1 MRKFSFYSIPTC
13 LFVWIA
19 EAPRNKLWQYISLS
33 IWNKYLRKEGKLHQI
48 STVSFLFNGQ
58 LLSMGKF
65 HLPLCAKRY
74 VVYEC
79 SLACNFSRPWNAGLS
94 LDSYIHKPQTEPRLL
109 LQIRLPHPWRH
120 IIIIGQG
127 KGSKRLPNP
136 NFRISSYHI
145 LHELYTFLLV
155 KLYLYCPTRD
165 FL

>member
-1 MRKFSFYSIPTC
+1 MRTISVRMRKFSFYSIPTC

-94 LDSYIHKPQTEPRLL
+94 LDSYINKPQTEPINYNILL
-109 LQIRLPHPWRH
+109 IRLFPTTFFGILETETK
-120 IIIIGQG
+120 IIMIL
-127 KGSKRLPNP
+127 SYLLRLQTNSALE
-136 NFRISSYHI
+136 NAAFN
-145 LHELYTFLLV
+145 
-155 KLYLYCPTRD
+155 
-165 FL
+165 

>member
-94 LDSYIHKPQTEPRLL
+94 LDSYINKPQTEPINYNILL
-109 LQIRLPHPWRH
+109 IRLFPVNNNIFRLFPVNNNIFRDSWNWD
-120 IIIIGQG
+120 
-127 KGSKRLPNP
+127 KDYNDSKLFAKASDNFSTWKYNP
-136 NFRISSYHI
+136 
-145 LHELYTFLLV
+145 
-155 KLYLYCPTRD
+155 
-165 FL
+165 